1 MFPDVKDFPDGV
13 QYLFLQMFEIYKM
26 NMWMPFCKGKK
37 KKFFFKYYLIYLES
51 IHKAIP
57 MKSILPA

>member
-37 KKFFFKYYLIYLES
+37 KSFSLNITLFT
-51 IHKAIP
+51 
-57 MKSILPA
+57 